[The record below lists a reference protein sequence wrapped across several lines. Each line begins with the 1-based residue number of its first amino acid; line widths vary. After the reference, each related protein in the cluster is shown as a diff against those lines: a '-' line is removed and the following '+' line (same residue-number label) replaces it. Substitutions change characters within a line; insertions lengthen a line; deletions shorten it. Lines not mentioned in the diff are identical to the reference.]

1 MISGE
6 LVMRVENIEA
16 TVGFSCHS
24 DPSESNYELITPTC
38 FKVDVGRPVAFHDAR
53 VGT

>member
-24 DPSESNYELITPTC
+24 DPSESNYEINHAHLFQSRC
-38 FKVDVGRPVAFHDAR
+38 REAGCVS
-53 VGT
+53 